1 MRSCVAVV
9 TLRVA
14 LRRLS
19 KSVADVRSPTI
30 RNMLKQMEEEVV
42 SIYQC
47 YYCHI

>member
-1 MRSCVAVV
+1 MC
-9 TLRVA
+9 VA

-42 SIYQC
+42 SA
-47 YYCHI
+47 CHDY